1 MLKGVKSCTSSS
13 SNPSAVGADLPD
25 WLEIQGTPSECWSER
40 ATLDADTAMMTTHT
54 KRPIWILTLV
64 FSVVFLPAAL
74 TGQSLHIAAVSM
86 SPLGSTQRSY
96 STFSAV
102 ASRFDVVAADDVRDP
117 GGMEKVLA
125 GMDEGWEAS
134 VSRGGSFGFLYSERV
149 QMVKELGTYPGESG
163 FAQPPYGAQF
173 RLAGCRFAL
182 NLVLCHVVQKDSMSR
197 AAEIAGLSLVYR
209 YFENLTGN
217 RGITLLLAGGL
228 GNDRER
234 AARLLAERGDVVLL
248 RSSDRIFASTALRP
262 RIEKAG
268 TDPSTPPAAYIV
280 LRTGK

>member
-1 MLKGVKSCTSSS
+1 
-13 SNPSAVGADLPD
+13 
-25 WLEIQGTPSECWSER
+25 
-40 ATLDADTAMMTTHT
+40 MMTT
-54 KRPIWILTLV
+54 RPGCPIWILTLV
-64 FSVVFLPAAL
+64 FSVVFLPPAL
-74 TGQSLHIAAVSM
+74 SGQSLHIAAVSM
-86 SPLGSTQRSY
+86 SPLGVTSRSY

-102 ASRFDVVAADDVRDP
+102 ASHFDVVAADDVRDP

-149 QMVKELGTYPGESG
+149 QMVKELGTYSG
-163 FAQPPYGAQF
+163 KSDFAQPPYGAQF
-173 RLAGCRFAL
+173 RLAGSRFAL
-182 NLVLCHVVQKDSMSR
+182 NLVLCHVGQKDYRSR

-217 RGITLLLAGGL
+217 HGITLLLAAGL
-228 GNDRER
+228 GSDRER
-234 AARLLAERGDVVLL
+234 AARLLGAGGDVVLL
-248 RSSDRIFASTALRP
+248 KTSDRIFASAALRP

-268 TDPSTPPAAYIV
+268 TDPSTPPAVYIV

>member
-1 MLKGVKSCTSSS
+1 
-13 SNPSAVGADLPD
+13 
-25 WLEIQGTPSECWSER
+25 
-40 ATLDADTAMMTTHT
+40 MTTHSA
-54 KRPIWILTLV
+54 RLVWILALV
-64 FSVVFLPAAL
+64 FPVVFLPPAL
-74 TGQSLHIAAVSM
+74 AGQSLHIAAVSM

-96 STFSAV
+96 SAFSAV
-102 ASRFDVVAADDVRDP
+102 ASHFDVVAADDVRDP

-149 QMVKELGTYPGESG
+149 QMVKELGTYSG
-163 FAQPPYGAQF
+163 KSDFAQPPYGAQF
-173 RLAGCRFAL
+173 RLAGTRFAL
-182 NLVLCHVVQKDSMSR
+182 NLVVCRVGQTDSKSR

-217 RGITLLLAGGL
+217 RGITLLLAAGL
-228 GNDRER
+228 GKDRER
-234 AARLLAERGDVVLL
+234 AARLLASRGDVVLL
-248 RSSDRIFASTALRP
+248 KSSDHIFASTALRP